1 MTALRKTHPW
11 LTFQVTTKSVPARL
25 WLALGE
31 ARSKCEHLAGVPLKP
46 QIAKQLHEVYL
57 AKGVHAT
64 TAIEGNTLDEKQVLD
79 RVKGMSQL
87 PASQEY
93 LGKEV
98 DNVIRAANTIID
110 QVEKV
115 GAQPLTPKDI
125 KGYNSQILRG
135 LKLQDHVQPGSYRTV
150 DVGVMDYKAVGHA
163 DCKVL
168 MERYCQWLNGK
179 DFASD
184 ADDRIVYGIIK
195 SIIAHVYLAWI
206 HPFGDGNGRTARLL
220 EVRFLMEAGIPSAAI
235 HLLSNHYN
243 ATRTE
248 YYRQLSNA
256 SKNGGDLNDFLM
268 YAVSG
273 FVDQLRQQLH
283 TVKFQQW
290 DVAWQNFVWEMLGDR
305 KIHDRTNRRQIK
317 LVLALSQRTG
327 YVPRNEIRR
336 LTPALAELYAGKTAK
351 TLSRDINAL
360 EKIKPFPLIETS
372 PEGVRAT
379 KETILAFLPR
389 TRKGDFEAQ
398 LQEAQRLAE
407 EAKQFSFDFG
417 ELATSSR
424 AAAALA

>member
-1 MTALRKTHPW
+1 MAK
-11 LTFQVTTKSVPARL
+11 PAR
-25 WLALGE
+25 
-31 ARSKCEHLAGVPLKP
+31 P
-46 QIAKQLHEVYL
+46 
-57 AKGVHAT
+57 T
-64 TAIEGNTLDEKQVLD
+64 
-79 RVKGMSQL
+79 
-87 PASQEY
+87 
-93 LGKEV
+93 
-98 DNVIRAANTIID
+98 
-110 QVEKV
+110 
-115 GAQPLTPKDI
+115 
-125 KGYNSQILRG
+125 
-135 LKLQDHVQPGSYRTV
+135 
-150 DVGVMDYKAVGHA
+150 
-163 DCKVL
+163 DCKPDICDLARKFCMLGATDEDLAELFEV
-168 MERYCQWLNGK
+168 EPATIADWIAGFP
-179 DFASD
+179 DF
-184 ADDRIVYGIIK
+184 G
-195 SIIAHVYLAWI
+195 
-206 HPFGDGNGRTARLL
+206 
-220 EVRFLMEAGIPSAAI
+220 AA
-235 HLLSNHYN
+235 L
-243 ATRTE
+243 
-248 YYRQLSNA
+248 
-256 SKNGGDLNDFLM
+256 K

-424 AAAALA
+424 AAAASA